1 MVILVILFLTNVTY
15 IYAPLTPET
24 MTEFSLRRVQLVF
37 TLSLLT
43 TVISL
48 IWFFITR
55 SLNMQEL
62 SVYLVGTTPF
72 FILVAII
79 SKMGN
84 LTLARCIYL
93 IVFNLGVS
101 LTASFVGKAG
111 SAEFILLFSMGL
123 PFVWF
128 SYRREKFL
136 IGFFSGL
143 SLIFWFLL
151 YFTNFDLFTKVHMDA
166 EQAGMY
172 IYPISILTT
181 ILLVT
186 FQLIYFSFI
195 NNGFYSKIHDQRE
208 EAIEESN
215 AKSKFLSMMS
225 HEIRTP
231 LNAITGLSYILG
243 DSNPREDQK
252 ENIDALNYSGKILLT
267 LLNNVLDFSK
277 MESTKIELDP
287 IPTNIMAAV
296 KQIKKIHEPSCL
308 RKGINMD
315 LEIDKELPNV
325 RLDIIRFN
333 QVINNLI
340 SNAIKFTDKG
350 SVILKIVNHGES
362 DGKVIIGT
370 EIKDTGIGISEKQQ
384 EKIWQAFTQASSTT
398 NRLYGGTGLGLPIVK
413 NIVEA
418 MGSLVKVESEVGV
431 GSRFYFD
438 LELKLAS
445 SGELDQIAHK
455 KVHDLKGK
463 KVLLVEDNL
472 INVMVAKQILEKANL
487 VVDVAYDGQNAVNM
501 VQENNF
507 DIILMDIQMPVMDG
521 YTASREIRKFNATL
535 PILALSASVF
545 LEVKNKILQSGMN
558 GFIFKPFDP
567 EDLLNKIE
575 EVLDK

>member
-1 MVILVILFLTNVTY
+1 
-15 IYAPLTPET
+15 
-24 MTEFSLRRVQLVF
+24 MTEFSRRRVQLVF

-43 TVISL
+43 TIISL
-48 IWFFITR
+48 VWFFIAR
-55 SLNMQEL
+55 SLDMHEL
-62 SVYLVGTTPF
+62 SVYLIAATPF
-72 FILVAII
+72 FILSAII

-84 LTLARCIYL
+84 LTLARYIYL
-93 IVFNLGVS
+93 IIFNLGVA
-101 LTASFVGKAG
+101 LTSSFVGKAG

-128 SYRREKFL
+128 SFRREKL
-136 IGFFSGL
+136 HIGLFSGL

-151 YFTNFDLFTKVHMDA
+151 YFTNFDLFTTDHMDV
-166 EQAGMY
+166 ERAGLY

-181 ILLVT
+181 IFLVT

-195 NNGFYSKIHDQRE
+195 NNGFYSKIHHQRE

-231 LNAITGLSYILG
+231 LNAITGLSHILG
-243 DSNPREDQK
+243 DTNPREDQK
-252 ENIDALNYSGKILLT
+252 ENIDALNYSGKILLN

-296 KQIKKIHEPSCL
+296 RQIKKIHEPSCL
-308 RKGINMD
+308 RKGIQMD
-315 LEIDKELPNV
+315 LEIDEDLPNV
-325 RLDIIRFN
+325 WLDIVRFN

-340 SNAIKFTDKG
+340 SNAIKFTDQG
-350 SVILKIVNHGES
+350 RVILKIVNHGEF

-370 EIKDTGIGISEKQQ
+370 EIEDTGIGIPFEQQ
-384 EKIWQAFTQASSTT
+384 EKIWQAFTQASSST

-413 NIVEA
+413 NIVAA
-418 MGSLVKVESEVGV
+418 MGSTVKVESKSGV
-431 GSRFYFD
+431 GSRFYFN

-445 SGELDQIAHK
+445 SVELEQTINK

-463 KVLLVEDNL
+463 KILLVEDNL

-487 VVDVAYDGQNAVNM
+487 NVEVAYNGQNAVDM
-501 VQENNF
+501 VKEN
-507 DIILMDIQMPVMDG
+507 DYDAILMDIQMPVMDG
-521 YTASREIRKFNATL
+521 YTASREIRKFNTSM
-535 PILALSASVF
+535 PIMALSASVF
-545 LEVKNKILQSGMN
+545 LEVKNKIMQSGMN

-575 EVLDK
+575 EAIST

>member
-1 MVILVILFLTNVTY
+1 MS
-15 IYAPLTPET
+15 
-24 MTEFSLRRVQLVF
+24 EFSLRRVQLVF

-48 IWFFITR
+48 IWFFVTR
-55 SLNMQEL
+55 SLDMQEL
-62 SVYLVGTTPF
+62 SVYLMAAVPF
-72 FILVAII
+72 FILSAII

-93 IVFNLGVS
+93 IIFNLGVA

-111 SAEFILLFSMGL
+111 SAEFILLFSVGL

-128 SYRREKFL
+128 SFRRERFL
-136 IGFFSGL
+136 IGFFSGM

-151 YFTNFDLFTKVHMDA
+151 YFTNFDLFTTVHMDA
-166 EQAGMY
+166 EKSGMY

-181 ILLVT
+181 IVLVT
-186 FQLIYFSFI
+186 FQLIYFSYI

-231 LNAITGLSYILG
+231 LNAITGLSHILG

-252 ENIDALNYSGKILLT
+252 ENIDALNYSGKILLN

-296 KQIKKIHEPSCL
+296 RQIKKIHEPSCL
-308 RKGINMD
+308 RKGITME
-315 LEIDKELPNV
+315 LEIDEELPNV
-325 RLDIIRFN
+325 WLDIVRFN

-350 SVILKIVNHGES
+350 SVTLKIVKQEES
-362 DGKVIIGT
+362 NGTVLMRT
-370 EIKDTGIGISEKQQ
+370 EILDTGIGIYKEQQ
-384 EKIWQAFTQASSTT
+384 EKIWQAFTQASSST

-413 NIVEA
+413 SIVQA
-418 MGSLVKVESEVGV
+418 MGSMVKVESDPGK

-445 SGELDQIAHK
+445 SGELDQIIHK

-463 KVLLVEDNL
+463 KILLVEDNL

-487 VVDVAYDGQNAVNM
+487 VVDVAYNGQNAVDM

-507 DIILMDIQMPVMDG
+507 DTVLMDIQMPVMDG
-521 YTASREIRKFNATL
+521 YTASREIRKFNSTL

-567 EDLLNKIE
+567 ENLLNRIE
-575 EVLDK
+575 EVLDN